1 MTIQEF
7 TAPTSDRYARSV
19 RYITRAK
26 ARHIGKA
33 AGGTTMKKRVM
44 KVSFERTVLASLAAV
59 TVMVCG
65 ALFNAASNLQLIA

>member
-1 MTIQEF
+1 
-7 TAPTSDRYARSV
+7 
-19 RYITRAK
+19 
-26 ARHIGKA
+26 
-33 AGGTTMKKRVM
+33 MKKRVV